1 MKASRCSCRNTL
13 QKAYIALAT
22 LSASAGII
30 VSATFALGLFSR
42 AVLVVFAV
50 IFAACFAC
58 GAANVIA
65 SFFDFVRAPDLC
77 AGRLFLLKA
86 GMIPCLL
93 ICGATAIVL
102 LFVVAAATRFIGLV
116 LYIPLCAAVF
126 GLLQLPGVCYGVQ
139 VLRLFRQRGK
149 KLSWALAHGIVLLC
163 FPFDVL
169 DAVFL
174 HREWEKAPMN
184 KKNMLTV
191 MALTVAALLAIV
203 FAVPKILNLLAGKI
217 MEEALGGTR
226 ATLYGDVPQEKRMLV
241 GFGDRIEHEIS
252 YGTKE
257 GDTSVQ
263 DYLDAGCDP
272 NYCLSLA
279 EESWQ
284 YSNPLMLFNTYSMY
298 HTYNVE
304 HPTYPDKDVFNTL
317 VKAGADVGKYP
328 YVWAAVFCHDNYNI
342 NDSKSR
348 YEMNEISQEDMEKRI
363 ESYITDS
370 NRVLKLFLD
379 AGADVNRKGSPV
391 PFEEGVCETISEEK
405 IQDYFT
411 SPEATTPLYE
421 AIKKGSKWESQV
433 DLLLEYGA
441 ALDESCLD
449 AARLSGDD
457 AMVEKV
463 ERLMRQ

>member
-1 MKASRCSCRNTL
+1 MKASKCSCRNTL

-50 IFAACFAC
+50 VFAACFAC

-65 SFFDFVRAPDLC
+65 SFFDFARAPDLC

-169 DAVFL
+169 DTVFL

-191 MALTVAALLAIV
+191 MALTVATLLVVV

-226 ATLYGDVPQEKRMLV
+226 ATLYGDVPQEKRMLLV
-241 GFGDRIEHEIS
+241 GFGDQISHEAMF
-252 YGTKE
+252 GPKNLE
-257 GDTSVQ
+257 NDVK
-263 DYLDAGCDP
+263 DYLAYGMDP
-272 NYCLSLA
+272 NYCLKMYDG
-279 EESWQ
+279 WQ
-284 YSNPLMLFNTYSMY
+284 YRNPLMLFCADFLNKSYY
-298 HTYNVE
+298 EENHIVFNYE
-304 HPTYPDKDVFNTL
+304 ADVFNQL
-317 VKAGADVGKYP
+317 IEAGADINKYP
-328 YVWAAVFCHDNYNI
+328 YIWAQVYLQ
-342 NDSKSR
+342 NDKQ
-348 YEMNEISQEDMEKRI
+348 ITIFEKNHNQPKENVAI
-363 ESYITDS
+363 FTSCYVSDC

-379 AGADVNRKGSPV
+379 AGADVNRKGNPV

-441 ALDESCLD
+441 ALDESCME

-457 AMVEKV
+457 AMIEKV
-463 ERLMRQ
+463 EGLMRQ